1 MRLVFIVTFVFGLA
15 TGCAVSRRSR
25 AVPDRRRPRIRR
37 GRSCLILGEAAE
49 DVTVAINGVLVV
61 EGVHTKRVVIDNVPA
76 GTAEI
81 IMAANG
87 ADKQIKVW
95 VGTDHATTIPLGI
108 PDPRHRLHQDAR
120 RNADHDPAVL
130 VTALTSDRACTCG
143 SRACPRR

>member
-1 MRLVFIVTFVFGLA
+1 MRLVFIVIVVLGLA
-15 TGCAVSRRSR
+15 TGCAVADVHARFPI
-25 AVPDRRRPRIRR
+25 AATPTDPTGTIV
-37 GRSCLILGEAAE
+37 LILGEAAE

-95 VGTDHATTIPLGI
+95 VGTDHATTVPLGI
-108 PDPRHRLHQDAR
+108 PDPGIGFIKTLAGTLITILLYSLLR
-120 RNADHDPAVL
+120 
-130 VTALTSDRACTCG
+130 
-143 SRACPRR
+143 